1 MSTTG
6 HPPLNDLSDT
16 DWQRLEPAAKRLMF
30 WFGLLPF
37 LIPIVPASI
46 LPLTLLP
53 GWWGLCITLPMAV
66 LCICMG
72 SLFGRNR
79 WQYTRWRLDGNGFRL
94 RKGRWWQK
102 EIFVPR
108 TRVQHLD
115 IHNGPMERA
124 RGLATLVIHTAGTES
139 HALKQQGF
147 SLATATL
154 LRDALIPEQ
163 ARDDSAL

>member
-1 MSTTG
+1 MNATHS
-6 HPPLNDLSDT
+6 PELNDLSDP
-16 DWQRLEPAAKRLMF
+16 DWQGLEPAAKPLMF

-37 LIPIVPASI
+37 LIPIIPISI
-46 LPLTLLP
+46 LS
-53 GWWGLCITLPMAV
+53 ITLIGNWRALLIVLPVAV
-66 LCICMG
+66 LCLAMG
-72 SLFGRNR
+72 ARFGYNR
-79 WQYTRWRLDGNGFRL
+79 WHCTRWRLDDNGFRL

-102 EIFVPR
+102 EVFVPR
-108 TRVQHLD
+108 SRVQHLD
-115 IHNGPMERA
+115 IHNGPMERS

-147 SLATATL
+147 SLQTATA